1 MTALQIRYSTRTAR
15 IGICGLVAVFLL
27 GTHYSNVA
35 EAQAANQSV
44 NSLAGHLASYG
55 WWNKLDRQR
64 KEQAVVIAAEAL
76 ETGWQFGYGQGRA
89 DVESAVTGAY
99 SRGVTFPSSI
109 FTAVARA
116 PIRRTLRFSKSAS
129 SYRAAIDSHYASR
142 IAERAFPFWLILANC
157 FADSASCN

>member
-1 MTALQIRYSTRTAR
+1 MKHTLMHYKGSTTDP
-15 IGICGLVAVFLL
+15 
-27 GTHYSNVA
+27 
-35 EAQAANQSV
+35 EA
-44 NSLAGHLASYG
+44 
-55 WWNKLDRQR
+55 D
-64 KEQAVVIAAEAL
+64 
-76 ETGWQFGYGQGRA
+76 
-89 DVESAVTGAY
+89 Y